1 MLVFLTIIY
10 QLICELKSKSK
21 TTIGSDMKDIKKI
34 SSVIVCVVFM
44 GCATITPEQ
53 KNTLGVEA
61 ARCLLT
67 AVEKNDDGI
76 SPADT
81 VALGLISSCQVQID
95 AYDNA
100 RVPEKFT
107 YFGATFWANRMNGWI
122 KQVTAIVL
130 QSRVEKRR

>member
-1 MLVFLTIIY
+1 MCHDY
-10 QLICELKSKSK
+10 SR
-21 TTIGSDMKDIKKI
+21 KKN
-34 SSVIVCVVFM
+34 
-44 GCATITPEQ
+44 A
-53 KNTLGVEA
+53 LGVEA

-81 VALGLISSCQVQID
+81 VALGLISSCQAQID

-100 RVPEKFT
+100 RVPDKST
-107 YFGATFWANRMNGWI
+107 HFGAAFWANRMNGWI
-122 KQVTAIVL
+122 KKATAIVL